1 LAWNFFE
8 TGETIT
14 YGALDRA
21 VDRMAAALAQFG
33 VGRAMR
39 VGVMLPNCPQ
49 MPTTWLALAR
59 IGAVMVPVNLRY
71 TGRELAY
78 VLGDAEA

>member
-1 LAWNFFE
+1 FPRNIGALLREAAAETPDALAWNFFE

-21 VDRMAAALAQFG
+21 VDRMAAALATFG
-33 VGRAMR
+33 VGRGMR

-59 IGAVMVPVNLRY
+59 IGAVMVP
-71 TGRELAY
+71 
-78 VLGDAEA
+78 